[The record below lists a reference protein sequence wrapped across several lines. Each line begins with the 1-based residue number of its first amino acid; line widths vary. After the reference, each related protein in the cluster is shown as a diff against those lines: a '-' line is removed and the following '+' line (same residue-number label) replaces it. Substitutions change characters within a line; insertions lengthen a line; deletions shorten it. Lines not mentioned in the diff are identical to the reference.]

1 MVIKDE
7 KYYRFLDEAVK
18 RSENGEVWS
27 SIAASYVQLF
37 GEYITKSAMRHRA
50 QDYARSKSK
59 KQSQLSVKSTITTTA
74 GPNMYVQYN
83 ADGTVEESRFVDC
96 EENVIHDPSKL
107 LNALGY
113 DTTKWELLTYRVSK
127 WDGGAGGKEL
137 KAVQY
142 KVKPKADIS
151 PVDML
156 KAVKEVFKEEITP
169 FLFTQPKH
177 IDGLNNDKLMEIAP
191 IELHIGKMSNKV
203 ETGENYDLKI
213 AQKRFYDIFED
224 IYRKQ
229 EIEKCSRCVVII
241 GSDFFNSESDN
252 CTSKDKIPQENDS
265 RYIKLFREGI
275 KMYTKALLTLRGMF
289 NKVDV
294 MLCAGNHARAMETFL
309 YMALEQRFVDD
320 SIINFIE
327 NYRLTQVYTFGKCAI
342 FYNHG
347 DANLKQTIKSIP
359 AEFAEVWGTH
369 PYRELHLGHL
379 HKEVTV
385 DDEGGMITRRIGSP
399 CATDAWH
406 YGNRFVGAT
415 KKHQIFIWDKN
426 TGLKDLHYIP
436 IKED

>member
-1 MVIKDE
+1 MVVKDE
-7 KYYRFLDEAVK
+7 RYYRFLDEAVK
-18 RSENGEVWS
+18 RSENGEAWS
-27 SIAASYVQLF
+27 SIAASYIQKF
-37 GEYITKSAMRHRA
+37 GEYITRSAMRHRA
-50 QDYARSKSK
+50 QDYARSKTK
-59 KQSQLSVKSTITTTA
+59 KQTQFSNSTTITTTA
-74 GPNMYVQYN
+74 GPNTYVQYN
-83 ADGTVEESRFVDC
+83 ADGTVEESRVVDC
-96 EENVIHDPSKL
+96 GDDVIHDPSKL
-107 LNALGY
+107 LMALGY
-113 DTTKWELLTYRVSK
+113 DDSKWELITYRVSK
-127 WDGGAGGKEL
+127 WEGGSGGKEL

-142 KVKPKADIS
+142 KVRPRTNIS
-151 PVDML
+151 PADML
-156 KAVKEVFKEEITP
+156 KAIKEAFKEEITP
-169 FLFTQPKH
+169 FLFTQTKH
-177 IDGLNNDKLMEIAP
+177 IDGLDNDRLMEIAP
-191 IELHIGKMSNKV
+191 IELHIGKMSNKI

-213 AQKRFYDIFED
+213 AQKRFYDIFEE

-229 EIEKCSRCVVII
+229 EIENCGRCVVII

-275 KMYTKALLTLRGMF
+275 KMYTSALLTLRGLF

-309 YMALEQRFVDD
+309 YMALEQRFTGD
-320 SIINFIE
+320 STIHFIE

-359 AEFAEVWGTH
+359 AEFAETWGTH

-385 DDEGGMITRRIGSP
+385 DDDGGMITRRIGSP

-406 YGNRFVGAT
+406 YGNRFIGAV

-426 TGLKDLHYIP
+426 TGLRDLYYIP